1 MALSVEKALKDD
13 VVLLLQVF
21 VSGNSKISNPLQLPR
36 SSPNHTPWRE
46 REYLT
51 INVDDPV
58 VYNSPQGE
66 IKVLQNLCF

>member
-13 VVLLLQVF
+13 VMLLLQGF
-21 VSGNSKISNPLQLPR
+21 VSGNSKISNPLQLPS

-46 REYLT
+46 REYRT

-66 IKVLQNLCF
+66 IQVLQNLCF